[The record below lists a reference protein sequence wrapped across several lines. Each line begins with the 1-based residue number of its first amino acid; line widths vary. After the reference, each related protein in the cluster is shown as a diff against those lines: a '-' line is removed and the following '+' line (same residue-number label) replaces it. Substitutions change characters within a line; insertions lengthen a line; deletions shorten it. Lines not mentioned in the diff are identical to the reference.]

1 MHLLWSLLIG
11 GVAGWLAGRIM
22 KSTGNGVLI
31 NILLGLVGGVVGDLA
46 FGVLGLHADNDIG
59 RLVMATAG
67 AVIVIVL
74 ARALRK

>member
-1 MHLLWSLLIG
+1 
-11 GVAGWLAGRIM
+11 VAGWLAGRIM

-59 RLVMATAG
+59 RFVMATAG